1 MTDNAESQQPSK
13 RRLTR
18 HSISGFVEVYDCNGQ
33 QSLGR
38 LVNIHREGLMLISD
52 NLMSVEKIYQCE
64 LIFPEMIAGC
74 DRIHLGI
81 DCLWVREA
89 ETEASHWAGCRII
102 DASDDALMAIE
113 ALVELLGE

>member
-1 MTDNAESQQPSK
+1 MTDNAQGQQPSQ

-18 HSISGFVEVYDCNGQ
+18 HPIAGFVEVYDSVEQ

-38 LVNIHREGLMLISD
+38 LVNIHSEGLMLISD
-52 NLMSVEKIYQCE
+52 NLMSVEKIYQCD

-74 DRIHLGI
+74 DRIQLGI

-89 ETEASHWAGCRII
+89 EAEASHWAGCRII
-102 DASDDALMAIE
+102 DASDDALAMVE
-113 ALVELLGE
+113 KLVELLGE

>member
-1 MTDNAESQQPSK
+1 MTDNAQGEQPSQ

-18 HSISGFVEVYDCNGQ
+18 HPIAGVVEVYDIVEQ

-52 NLMSVEKIYQCE
+52 NIMSVEKIYQCD
-64 LIFPEMIAGC
+64 LVFPEMIAGC
-74 DRIHLGI
+74 DRIQLGI

-89 ETEASHWAGCRII
+89 EDDSSHWAGCRII
-102 DASDDALMAIE
+102 DASDEALTKVDK
-113 ALVELLGE
+113 LVELMCE